1 MEGKEGTAL
10 GMPNIPD
17 IMPQID
23 LERDEA
29 LTLLLA
35 SIALEEI
42 GLAHI
47 LNSEGEKLQ
56 QILKDPET
64 CPEDLLAV
72 NDSVERV
79 LKSITTPGLCWT
91 GSASCSSDPSQWGV
105 LIFRD
110 GGLQ

>member
-29 LTLLLA
+29 LTFPPPPPLLA

-64 CPEDLLAV
+64 CPV
-72 NDSVERV
+72 
-79 LKSITTPGLCWT
+79 ICW
-91 GSASCSSDPSQWGV
+91 
-105 LIFRD
+105 R
-110 GGLQ
+110 